1 MKKMIMWAIAAL
13 FATNAALAADP
24 IKIPLWPDGAPT
36 KNGLEGQ
43 QEEWKGG
50 KIYNT
55 SEAELWIYPAKKPN
69 GMAILDVP
77 GGGYHFV
84 SSDNEGTML
93 VDFMNTQG
101 ITWAILKYRIPNGH
115 STVPLED
122 GQRAMQILREQAS
135 KYKFSPN
142 RVGVMGWSAGGHFA
156 ATLSNLYEKPEYRP
170 DFSIL
175 IYPVISMTPI
185 THKGS
190 HDNLIGTNPAKGQE
204 EKYSLENR
212 VTANTPPTFMAL
224 ACDDKTVNPM
234 NSMLYAEALLKNKVP
249 VSLHLYPTGG
259 HGFGFKDTCP
269 YKRQWTEELERWLRL
284 F

>member
-1 MKKMIMWAIAAL
+1 MKKLILWALTAL
-13 FATNAALAADP
+13 FATNTALAADP
-24 IKIPLWPDGAPT
+24 IKIPLWPNGAPT
-36 KNGLEGQ
+36 SNGLEGVK
-43 QEEWKGG
+43 EEWKGG
-50 KIYNT
+50 QIYKT
-55 SEAELWIYPAKKPN
+55 SDAELWIYPAKKPN

-77 GGGYHFV
+77 GGGYKFV

-93 VDFMNTQG
+93 IDFMNTQG
-101 ITWAILKYRIPNGH
+101 ITWAILKYRMPNGH
-115 STVPLED
+115 CTVPLED
-122 GQRAMQILREQAS
+122 GQRAIQILREQAA
-135 KYKFSPN
+135 KYNFSPN

-156 ATLSNLYEKPEYRP
+156 AMLSTMYEKPEYRP

-175 IYPVISMTPI
+175 IYPVISMSPI

-190 HDNLIGTNPAKGQE
+190 HDSLLGQNPDKGLE

-212 VTANTPPTFMAL
+212 VTPQTPPTFIAL
-224 ACDDKTVNPM
+224 AADDKTVNPM
-234 NSMLYAEALLKNKVP
+234 NSMLYAEQLLKNKVP

-269 YKRQWTEELERWLRL
+269 YKRQWTEELERWLRQ